1 MTMINHW
8 GKWVDSEKPVTGVL
22 SIHSVDCSILS
33 DECINGIDL
42 DYQEALKEFN
52 NDYQGEKDTEDYEEA
67 LQYFN
72 DMYEGNDSNVLIGK
86 WKTDEK
92 GLYIPD
98 EDGDYSAIARE
109 SVIQIVWSKNTA
121 HGNLCSPCYPG
132 QVDLDSE
139 GNYLAYTLPDDMMD
153 NTIRCHQCNIL
164 VIDNMICH
172 ETGCPN
178 TNKGY
183 YKGSKWIEEE
193 KEEAEESEED

>member
-1 MTMINHW
+1 MNTNHW

-42 DYQEALKEFN
+42 DYQEALKEFE
-52 NDYQGEKDTEDYEEA
+52 NDYQGEKESEEYEEA

-72 DMYEGNDSNVLIGK
+72 DMYESNDSNVLIGK
-86 WKTDEK
+86 WKTDSDGK
-92 GLYIPD
+92 YMPD
-98 EDGDYSAIARE
+98 ETGDYSAIARE
-109 SVIQIVWSKNTA
+109 SVIQIVWSKTTTRA
-121 HGNLCSPCYPG
+121 ALCSPCYPG
-132 QVDLDSE
+132 QADLDSE

-153 NTIRCHQCNIL
+153 NQVYCNQCNIA
-164 VIDNMICH
+164 VINNVVCH

-183 YKGSKWIEEE
+183 NKGNKWIEAKQEE
-193 KEEAEESEED
+193 GDELEEE